1 MKITLLKNLDY
12 AGVEYKSGEEV
23 DLPSEVYQWLVSSYV
38 RDRQLEREAIARQE
52 EVLLEKA
59 KQESRRG
66 RK

>member
-12 AGVEYKSGEEV
+12 AGVEYQAGEEV
-23 DLPSEVYQWLVSSYV
+23 DLPSEVYQWLVASYV
-38 RDRQLEREAIARQE
+38 RDRQLEREEMARRE
-52 EVLLEKA
+52 EILLEKA